1 MLKYFF
7 KRLFR
12 GLLSVIVAV
21 VAIMILLFVVMDKM
35 TIFQEDE
42 QYQRLLNNQKIIY
55 RYTMW
60 EKYSY
65 LDYVT
70 YNDYLNELVRD
81 GELEESFKESIAKI
95 GKTAA
100 QDKPDVAE
108 YVAKFTEYYES
119 KGYEVIRLDAVMA
132 TPVRVASG
140 GQQHLFAAQN
150 TPVLI
155 RVAKFFGGLL
165 HFDSIHY
172 ADGDIEDRGLSFTL
186 HDPVY
191 GGEKFSPAIIG
202 NGTYH
207 KYLLYFD
214 RYFPYIHQNFTWI
227 TLGQSYTVNKGV
239 EVLKTMGQRQ
249 GAYITSTTY
258 YPTGLVAEGAEDLH
272 SATYAKGTRETT
284 NVNMRLYSD
293 DYTSVDLV
301 KTSGS
306 KVFYSFVVS
315 IFGSIFSYLLG
326 LPLGVLLAK
335 NKDTWIDQLG
345 SAYNVFMIAVPSL
358 SYYFMIKALGS
369 KLGLPTSFSLDNPS
383 VLMYLMPV
391 VTIVLAG
398 IAGQMKWMRRY
409 MVDQMNSDYV
419 KFARAEG
426 LSEREIFSKYIF
438 KNAAIPIVHGIP
450 GMFVGAISGSIIM
463 ERVYIIPGVGG
474 LFLQSISSYD
484 NGVIVG
490 LAVFYGLLSIL
501 STILGDILMAIM
513 DPRISY
519 TSKAR

>member
-1 MLKYFF
+1 
-7 KRLFR
+7 
-12 GLLSVIVAV
+12 
-21 VAIMILLFVVMDKM
+21 
-35 TIFQEDE
+35 
-42 QYQRLLNNQKIIY
+42 
-55 RYTMW
+55 
-60 EKYSY
+60 
-65 LDYVT
+65 
-70 YNDYLNELVRD
+70 
-81 GELEESFKESIAKI
+81 
-95 GKTAA
+95 
-100 QDKPDVAE
+100 
-108 YVAKFTEYYES
+108 
-119 KGYEVIRLDAVMA
+119 
-132 TPVRVASG
+132 
-140 GQQHLFAAQN
+140 
-150 TPVLI
+150 
-155 RVAKFFGGLL
+155 
-165 HFDSIHY
+165 
-172 ADGDIEDRGLSFTL
+172 
-186 HDPVY
+186 
-191 GGEKFSPAIIG
+191 
-202 NGTYH
+202 
-207 KYLLYFD
+207 
-214 RYFPYIHQNFTWI
+214 
-227 TLGQSYTVNKGV
+227 
-239 EVLKTMGQRQ
+239 MGQRQ

-284 NVNMRLYSD
+284 NVNMMLYSD

-426 LSEREIFSKYIF
+426 LSEREIYSKYIF